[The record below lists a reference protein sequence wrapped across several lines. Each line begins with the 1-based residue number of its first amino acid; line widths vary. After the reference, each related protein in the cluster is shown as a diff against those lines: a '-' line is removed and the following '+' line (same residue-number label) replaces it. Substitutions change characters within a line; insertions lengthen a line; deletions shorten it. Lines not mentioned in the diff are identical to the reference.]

1 MVWET
6 IDHKNAGSSRITP
19 FCFQRRALEAAIH
32 VGGDR
37 AMKKLRLGFA
47 IIYLVALLLSLTA
60 FQAAAQDAT
69 FVGSWDMTVTGGGR
83 GGQNGGQGGGQGD
96 GQSGNQAGGGHHGGG
111 GPQSLTITKDGDK
124 FKVTHKT
131 PRGENTADATVS
143 GNTIS
148 WTEQRQ
154 GRDGN
159 IMKIE
164 FKATLDGD
172 TLKGTMGGGQF
183 TREFTAAKHAS

>member
-1 MVWET
+1 MEWVNP
-6 IDHKNAGSSRITP
+6 DHTNAGSWQALRHSL
-19 FCFQRRALEAAIH
+19 QRRARIRH
-32 VGGDR
+32 KHKGDF

-47 IIYLVALLLSLTA
+47 GFYLVALLLSMAA
-60 FQAAAQDAT
+60 FQAAAQDAN
-69 FVGSWDMTVTGGGR
+69 FVGTWEITVTGGGR
-83 GGQNGGQGGGQGD
+83 GGGQGGG
-96 GQSGNQAGGGHHGGG
+96 GNRGGG
-111 GPQSLTITKDGDK
+111 GAQSLTITKDGDK

-131 PRGENTADATVS
+131 PRGENTSDASVS

-159 IMKIE
+159 AMKIE
-164 FKATLDGD
+164 FKAALDGD

-183 TREFTAAKHAS
+183 SREFTAKRSS

>member
-1 MVWET
+1 MEKV
-6 IDHKNAGSSRITP
+6 
-19 FCFQRRALEAAIH
+19 
-32 VGGDR
+32 
-37 AMKKLRLGFA
+37 RLGFA
-47 IIYLVALLLSLTA
+47 VFYLVALLLSLTA
-60 FQAAAQDAT
+60 FQAAAQDAN

-83 GGQNGGQGGGQGD
+83 GGGQGD
-96 GQSGNQAGGGHHGGG
+96 GQSGGQAGGGHRGG

-124 FKVTHKT
+124 FKVSHKT
-131 PRGENTADATVS
+131 PRGENTSDATVS

-159 IMKIE
+159 TMKIE

-172 TLKGTMGGGQF
+172 ALKGTMGGGQF
-183 TREFTAAKHAS
+183 TREFTAARHAS

>member
-1 MVWET
+1 
-6 IDHKNAGSSRITP
+6 
-19 FCFQRRALEAAIH
+19 
-32 VGGDR
+32 
-37 AMKKLRLGFA
+37 MKKLRLSFA
-47 IIYLVALLLSLTA
+47 VFYLVALLLSLTA
-60 FQAAAQDAT
+60 FQAAAQDAN
-69 FVGSWDMTVTGGGR
+69 FVGNWDMTITGGGR
-83 GGQNGGQGGGQGD
+83 GGGQGGGQSDGQSGGQGD
-96 GQSGNQAGGGHHGGG
+96 GQAGGGHRGGRG
-111 GPQSLTITKDGDK
+111 GAQSITIAKDGDK

-131 PRGENTADATVS
+131 PRGDNTPDATVS

-159 IMKIE
+159 TMKIE

-183 TREFTAAKHAS
+183 TREFTAARHAS

>member
-1 MVWET
+1 MN
-6 IDHKNAGSSRITP
+6 K
-19 FCFQRRALEAAIH
+19 F
-32 VGGDR
+32 
-37 AMKKLRLGFA
+37 RLSFA
-47 IIYLVALLLSLTA
+47 VFYLVALLLSLTA
-60 FQAAAQDAT
+60 FQAAAQDAN
-69 FVGSWDMTVTGGGR
+69 FVGNWDMTITGGGR
-83 GGQNGGQGGGQGD
+83 GGGQGGGQSDGQSGGQGD
-96 GQSGNQAGGGHHGGG
+96 GQAGGGHRGGRG
-111 GPQSLTITKDGDK
+111 GAQSITIAKDGDK

-131 PRGENTADATVS
+131 PRGDNTSDATVS

-159 IMKIE
+159 TMKIE

-183 TREFTAAKHAS
+183 TREFTAARHAS

>member
-1 MVWET
+1 
-6 IDHKNAGSSRITP
+6 
-19 FCFQRRALEAAIH
+19 
-32 VGGDR
+32 
-37 AMKKLRLGFA
+37 MKKLRLGFA
-47 IIYLVALLLSLTA
+47 VFYFVALLLSLTA
-60 FQAAAQDAT
+60 FQAAAQDAN

-83 GGQNGGQGGGQGD
+83 GGQGGGQND
-96 GQSGNQAGGGHHGGG
+96 GQNRGQGNGQAGGGHHGGG

-159 IMKIE
+159 TMKIE

>member
-1 MVWET
+1 
-6 IDHKNAGSSRITP
+6 
-19 FCFQRRALEAAIH
+19 
-32 VGGDR
+32 
-37 AMKKLRLGFA
+37 MKKLRLGFA
-47 IIYLVALLLSLTA
+47 AIYLVALLLSLTA
-60 FQAAAQDAT
+60 FQAAAQDAN

-83 GGQNGGQGGGQGD
+83 GGGQGD
-96 GQSGNQAGGGHHGGG
+96 GQSGGQAGGGHRGG

-124 FKVTHKT
+124 FKVSHKT
-131 PRGENTADATVS
+131 PRGENTSDATVS

-159 IMKIE
+159 TMKIE

-172 TLKGTMGGGQF
+172 ALKGTMGGGQF
-183 TREFTAAKHAS
+183 TREFTAARHAS

>member
-1 MVWET
+1 
-6 IDHKNAGSSRITP
+6 
-19 FCFQRRALEAAIH
+19 
-32 VGGDR
+32 
-37 AMKKLRLGFA
+37 MKKLRLGFA
-47 IIYLVALLLSLTA
+47 GFYVIVLLLSLTA
-60 FQAAAQDAT
+60 FHAAAQDAN
-69 FVGSWDMTVTGGGR
+69 FVGTWDMTVTGGGR
-83 GGQNGGQGGGQGD
+83 GGGQGGGQAD
-96 GQSGNQAGGGHHGGG
+96 GQSGGHRGGG
-111 GPQSLTITKDGDK
+111 GGAQSLTITKDGDK

-131 PRGENTADATVS
+131 PRGDNTSDATVS

-159 IMKIE
+159 TMKIE

-183 TREFTAAKHAS
+183 TREFTAARHAS

>member
-1 MVWET
+1 
-6 IDHKNAGSSRITP
+6 
-19 FCFQRRALEAAIH
+19 
-32 VGGDR
+32 
-37 AMKKLRLGFA
+37 MKKLRLGFA
-47 IIYLVALLLSLTA
+47 ALYLVALLLSLTA
-60 FQAAAQDAT
+60 FQAAAQDAN

-83 GGQNGGQGGGQGD
+83 GGGQGGGQGD
-96 GQSGNQAGGGHHGGG
+96 GQGGGQAGGGHRGG
-111 GPQSLTITKDGDK
+111 GPQSLAITKDGDK

-131 PRGENTADATVS
+131 PRGENTSDATVS
-143 GNTIS
+143 GSTIS

-159 IMKIE
+159 TMKIE

-183 TREFTAAKHAS
+183 TREFTAARHAS

>member
-1 MVWET
+1 
-6 IDHKNAGSSRITP
+6 
-19 FCFQRRALEAAIH
+19 
-32 VGGDR
+32 
-37 AMKKLRLGFA
+37 
-47 IIYLVALLLSLTA
+47 LLLSLTA
-60 FQAAAQDAT
+60 SQAAAQDAN
-69 FVGSWDMTVTGGGR
+69 FVGTWDMTVTGSGR
-83 GGQNGGQGGGQGD
+83 GGGQGGSQGGD
-96 GQSGNQAGGGHHGGG
+96 QGNGANHGSRG
-111 GPQSLTITKDGDK
+111 GPQSLIIAKDGDK

-131 PRGENTADATVS
+131 PRGGNTSDATVS

-159 IMKIE
+159 TMQIE

>member
-1 MVWET
+1 
-6 IDHKNAGSSRITP
+6 
-19 FCFQRRALEAAIH
+19 
-32 VGGDR
+32 
-37 AMKKLRLGFA
+37 MKKLRLGFA
-47 IIYLVALLLSLTA
+47 VFYLVALLLSLTA
-60 FQAAAQDAT
+60 FQAAAQDAN
-69 FVGSWDMTVTGGGR
+69 FVGTWDLTVTGGGR
-83 GGQNGGQGGGQGD
+83 GGGQGGGQGD
-96 GQSGNQAGGGHHGGG
+96 GQAGGGHRGGG
-111 GPQSLTITKDGDK
+111 GAQSLTVTKDGDK

-159 IMKIE
+159 TMKIE

-183 TREFTAAKHAS
+183 TREFTAARHAS